1 MALPKQSTKT
11 EVNELNE
18 ETNASLMATCI
29 NTGLKLTFVIKTS
42 KHGSNN
48 LEDFL
53 IAVKKHFLKE
63 SCKRRC
69 FEHQNNKIS
78 EIYEFL
84 NRLKNL
90 DVSMFRKTK
99 QITQE

>member
-1 MALPKQSTKT
+1 MERILALPKQSTKT

-53 IAVKKHFLKE
+53 IAAKNTSSRSLV
-63 SCKRRC
+63 
-69 FEHQNNKIS
+69 NADV
-78 EIYEFL
+78 L
-84 NRLKNL
+84 NTRTIK
-90 DVSMFRKTK
+90 
-99 QITQE
+99 